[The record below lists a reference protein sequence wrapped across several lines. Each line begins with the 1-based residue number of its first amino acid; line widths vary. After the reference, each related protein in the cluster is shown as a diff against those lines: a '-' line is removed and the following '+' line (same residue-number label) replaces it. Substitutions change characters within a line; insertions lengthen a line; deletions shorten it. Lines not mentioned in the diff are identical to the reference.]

1 LPEAVGRTL
10 VIFICLCMFLS
21 GLVLLVADRLEL
33 GRERGRGIGGTLASG
48 VPPLVALIASVL

>member
-1 LPEAVGRTL
+1 MPRGGQFSGAV
-10 VIFICLCMFLS
+10 
-21 GLVLLVADRLEL
+21 DNRLEL